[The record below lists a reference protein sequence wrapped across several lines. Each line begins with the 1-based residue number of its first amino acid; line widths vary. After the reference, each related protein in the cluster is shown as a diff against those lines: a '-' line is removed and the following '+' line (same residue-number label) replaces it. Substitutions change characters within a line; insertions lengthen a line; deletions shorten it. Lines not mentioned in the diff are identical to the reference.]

1 VSTQTE
7 NLALADSSVTAL
19 VIDGHDTTRIG
30 VGVLLQRQPWIARCL
45 LADARTR
52 GVELLRRERCDVAV
66 LDISDTG
73 PWTASAVRSL
83 KDAHPGVHVVLSSRC
98 GGGLP
103 GTLTKLGA
111 SGHLPAGATGP
122 EIIAVIR
129 AALLG
134 DPPATDRPTVSV
146 AVPPAPS
153 PSPASTSAL
162 TLTDREREVLELL
175 AVGLTNRE
183 IATRLHLGPD
193 SIKKHATGLYRK
205 LGVSNRTQAAHRAA
219 DLLNHPRLTQGRS
232 R

>member
-1 VSTQTE
+1 MSTQTE
-7 NLALADSSVTAL
+7 NLALAENSVTAL

-45 LADARTR
+45 LADSRAR
-52 GVELLRRERCDVAV
+52 GVELLHRERCDVAV
-66 LDISDTG
+66 LDISDAG
-73 PWTASAVRSL
+73 PWTESAVRSL

-103 GTLTKLGA
+103 GTLAKLGA
-111 SGHLPAGATGP
+111 SGHLPAGASGP
-122 EIIAVIR
+122 EIIAAIR

-146 AVPPAPS
+146 AVPPAP
-153 PSPASTSAL
+153 PPALASAL

-183 IATRLHLGPD
+183 IAARLHLGPD
-193 SIKKHATGLYRK
+193 SVKKHATGLYRK
-205 LGVSNRTQAAHRAA
+205 LGVSNRTQAARRAA
-219 DLLNHPRLTQGRS
+219 DLLSQPRLIQGRS

>member
-7 NLALADSSVTAL
+7 NLALAENSVTAL

-45 LADARTR
+45 LADSRAR

-66 LDISDTG
+66 LDISDAG
-73 PWTASAVRSL
+73 PWTESAVRSL

-98 GGGLP
+98 GGSP
-103 GTLTKLGA
+103 PATLAKLGA
-111 SGHLPAGATGP
+111 SGHLPAGASGP
-122 EIIAVIR
+122 EVIGAIR

-134 DPPATDRPTVSV
+134 DAPATHRVAVTV
-146 AVPPAPS
+146 AVPPGP
-153 PSPASTSAL
+153 PALAL
-162 TLTDREREVLELL
+162 ALTDREREVLELL

-183 IATRLHLGPD
+183 IAARLHLGPD
-193 SIKKHATGLYRK
+193 SVKKHATGLYRK
-205 LGVSNRTQAAHRAA
+205 LGVSNRTQAARRAA
-219 DLLNHPRLTQGRS
+219 DLLSQPRLIQGRS